1 MILDDIV
8 ARRRIQ
14 LSGEQEKCPL
24 SKMRRR
30 AEIQLCERT
39 PLSLEKA
46 LKKDTLSCICEV
58 KKASPSKGLI
68 REDFRPVEFAKEYE
82 AAGANA
88 ISCLTEE
95 HYFQGS
101 SQYLAD
107 IRKAVN
113 IPILRKDFI
122 FDEYQIFEAAA
133 LGADAV
139 LLIAAVL
146 DIPDFDRLFR
156 LARTLG
162 LSVLG
167 EMHTVEE
174 MQCYALDREEMVIGV
189 NNRNL
194 KTFEVSLDT
203 VEKLR
208 PYAPEGAVF
217 VSESGIKT
225 NEDMKMVRSLGADA
239 VLIGETLMRSGSIT
253 DTLHE
258 LRAGV

>member
-8 ARRRIQ
+8 AQRRIQ
-14 LSGEQEKCPL
+14 LRHEEKRCPL

-30 AEIQLCERT
+30 AEIQLAERT

-46 LKKDTLSCICEV
+46 LKKNTLSCICEV

-68 REDFRPVEFAKEYE
+68 REDFRPVDFAKEYE

-146 DIPDFDRLFR
+146 DIPDFERLFK
-156 LARTLG
+156 LAKTLG

-174 MQCYALDREEMVIGV
+174 MQCYALDREGMVIGV

-194 KTFEVSLDT
+194 KTFEVDLATAS
-203 VEKLR
+203 KLR
-208 PYAPEGAVF
+208 PYAPNGAVF
-217 VSESGIKT
+217 VSESGINT
-225 NEDMKMVRSLGADA
+225 NADMKAVREGGADA
-239 VLIGETLMRSGSIT
+239 VLIGETLMRAESIT
-253 DTLHE
+253 NKLHE
-258 LRAGV
+258 LREGV

>member
-1 MILDDIV
+1 MILDDILTHRREQLKRKTERCPLKEMQ
-8 ARRRIQ
+8 ARAEKQ
-14 LSGEQEKCPL
+14 LS
-24 SKMRRR
+24 
-30 AEIQLCERT
+30 ERK
-39 PLSLEKA
+39 PLSLAAA

-68 REDFRPVEFAKEYE
+68 RPDFRPVDFAKEYE

-101 SQYLAD
+101 SEYLAA
-107 IRKAVN
+107 IRKEVD
-113 IPILRKDFI
+113 IPVLRKDFI
-122 FDEYQIFEAAA
+122 FDEYQVFEAAA

-139 LLIAAVL
+139 LLIAAMLGVS
-146 DIPDFDRLFR
+146 DFDRLFK
-156 LARTLG
+156 LARSLG

-174 MQCYALDREEMVIGV
+174 MQGYALDRPEMVVGV

-194 KTFEVSLDT
+194 KTFEVDLGT
-203 VEKLR
+203 VAKLR

-225 NEDMKMVRSLGADA
+225 NEDMKRVRSLGADA
-239 VLIGETLMRSGSIT
+239 VLIGETLMRAESIT
-253 DTLHE
+253 EELHK
-258 LRAGV
+258 LRTGV

>member
-1 MILDDIV
+1 MILDDIIKK
-8 ARRRIQ
+8 RRIQ
-14 LSGEQEKCPL
+14 LRREIESCPL
-24 SKMRRR
+24 KEMQARSER
-30 AEIQLCERT
+30 QLSGRT
-39 PLSLEKA
+39 PLSLAAA
-46 LKKDTLSCICEV
+46 LKKSTLSCICEV

-68 REDFRPVEFAKEYE
+68 RPDFRPVDFAKEYE

-101 SQYLAD
+101 SEYLAA
-107 IRKAVN
+107 IRKEVN
-113 IPILRKDFI
+113 IPLLRKDFI
-122 FDEYQIFEAAA
+122 FDEYQVYEAAA

-146 DIPDFDRLFR
+146 DVHDFDRLYA
-156 LARTLG
+156 LARSLG

-174 MQCYALDREEMVIGV
+174 MQQYALDRPDMVVGV

-194 KTFEVSLDT
+194 KTFEVDLGT
-203 VEKLR
+203 VAALR

-225 NEDMKMVRSLGADA
+225 NEDMKKVRSLGADA
-239 VLIGETLMRSGSIT
+239 VLIGETLMRADSIT
-253 DTLHE
+253 DELHTLRE
-258 LRAGV
+258 GI

>member
-8 ARRRIQ
+8 AQRRIQ
-14 LSGEQEKCPL
+14 LRHEMERIPL
-24 SKMRRR
+24 KEMQRR
-30 AEIQLCERT
+30 AEIQLCQRA

-68 REDFRPVEFAKEYE
+68 CEDFRPVEFAKEYE
-82 AAGANA
+82 LAGANA

-95 HYFQGS
+95 HYFKGS
-101 SQYLAD
+101 SQYLAE

-133 LGADAV
+133 IGADAV
-139 LLIAAVL
+139 LLIASVL
-146 DIPDFDRLFR
+146 DVPEFDRLYKI
-156 LARTLG
+156 ADSLG

-174 MQCYALDREEMVIGV
+174 MQHYAFDREGMVIGV

-194 KTFEVSLDT
+194 KTFEVDLAT
-203 VEKLR
+203 AGKLR
-208 PYAPEGAVF
+208 EYAPDGAVF
-217 VSESGIKT
+217 VSESGINT
-225 NEDMKMVRSLGADA
+225 NADMKAVREGGADA
-239 VLIGETLMRSGSIT
+239 VLIGETLMRAHNIT
-253 DTLHE
+253 EKLHE
-258 LRAGV
+258 LREGV

>member
-1 MILDDIV
+1 MILDDILV
-8 ARRRIQ
+8 YRREQLARETARCS
-14 LSGEQEKCPL
+14 LDEMK
-24 SKMRRR
+24 KR
-30 AEIQLCERT
+30 AEKQLADRT
-39 PLSLEKA
+39 PLSLAAA

-68 REDFRPVEFAKEYE
+68 RPDFRPVDFAKEYE

-101 SQYLAD
+101 SEYLAA

-113 IPILRKDFI
+113 IPVLRKDFI
-122 FDEYQIFEAAA
+122 FDDYQIFEAAA
-133 LGADAV
+133 IGADAV

-146 DIPDFDRLFR
+146 EKTEFDRLYK
-156 LARTLG
+156 LARELG

-174 MQCYALDREEMVIGV
+174 MQGYAFDREGMVIGV

-194 KTFEVSLDT
+194 KTFEVDLGT
-203 VEKLR
+203 VAKLK
-208 PYAPEGAVF
+208 PYAPDGAVF

-225 NEDMKMVRSLGADA
+225 GDDMKRVRSLGADA
-239 VLIGETLMRSGSIT
+239 VLIGETLMRAESIT
-253 DTLHE
+253 NELHK
-258 LRAGV
+258 LREGV

>member
-1 MILDDIV
+1 MILDEIIKY
-8 ARRRIQ
+8 RKEQ
-14 LSGEQEKCPL
+14 LAKETSRCSHEDMK
-24 SKMRRR
+24 KR
-30 AEIQLCERT
+30 AEKQLADRT
-39 PLSLEKA
+39 PLSLPVA

-68 REDFRPVEFAKEYE
+68 RPDFRPVDFAKEYE

-101 SQYLAD
+101 SEYLAA
-107 IRKAVN
+107 IRKEVN

-122 FDEYQIFEAAA
+122 FDEYQITEAAA
-133 LGADAV
+133 IGADAV

-146 DIPDFDRLFR
+146 DIPDFERLYR
-156 LARTLG
+156 YARSLG

-174 MQCYALDREEMVIGV
+174 MQKYAFDKPDMVIGV

-194 KTFEVSLDT
+194 KTFEVDLGT
-203 VEKLR
+203 VSKLR

-225 NEDMKMVRSLGADA
+225 NDDMKMVRSLGADA
-239 VLIGETLMRSGSIT
+239 VLIGETLMRAESIT
-253 DTLHE
+253 EELHK
-258 LRAGV
+258 LREGI

>member
-1 MILDDIV
+1 MILDEIV
-8 ARRRIQ
+8 KQRRIQ
-14 LSGEQEKCPL
+14 LEKETARCTL
-24 SKMRRR
+24 WDMKKR
-30 AEIQLCERT
+30 AEEQLARRT
-39 PLSLEKA
+39 PLSLAKA
-46 LKKDTLSCICEV
+46 LRQETLSCICEV

-68 REDFRPVEFAKEYE
+68 RPDFRPVQFAKEYE
-82 AAGANA
+82 AAGADA

-101 SQYLAD
+101 SEYLAA
-107 IRKAVN
+107 IRKEVG

-146 DIPDFDRLFR
+146 DTGDEKSKED
-156 LARTLG
+156 
-162 LSVLG
+162 
-167 EMHTVEE
+167 
-174 MQCYALDREEMVIGV
+174 MVIGV

-203 VEKLR
+203 VAKLR
-208 PYAPEGAVF
+208 PYAPESAVF

-239 VLIGETLMRSGSIT
+239 VLIGETLMRAESIT
-253 DTLHE
+253 DELHK
-258 LRAGV
+258 LREGI